1 MRCHTPLCVAGRRV
15 SAVLHAERVGE
26 HVFGVDPGLTLVC
39 RRVAV
44 ALCGLQSFFCC
55 RYPVLLPLP
64 QNLICRDVTFI
75 SIVLYTIQN
84 VSMQLYI
91 NTFLSTERISRLSVF
106 QWCTVGVFLQS
117 MTLLKEYWTSG
128 SKHGVMY
135 VSWCMCKITW
145 SSSIK
150 QHIHQNCLTLLNEM
164 SIQ

>member
-55 RYPVLLPLP
+55 SYPVLLPLP
-64 QNLICRDVTFI
+64 QNLICRDVTFL
-75 SIVLYTIQN
+75 SIVLYTTQN

-91 NTFLSTERISRLSVF
+91 NTFLSTEGISCLSVF

-128 SKHGVMY
+128 SKHGKDEAEKSNRV
-135 VSWCMCKITW
+135 CK
-145 SSSIK
+145 
-150 QHIHQNCLTLLNEM
+150 QMHM
-164 SIQ
+164 